1 MRNVRRVVNERTNR
15 NRPAS
20 HAKSRAVVGPLES
33 VSLRGEQ
40 GRRYE
45 PYFKP
50 DWNPDLFLGQNFLAV
65 KGRTEGVKI
74 YEPVG
79 KQGEVGESVLG
90 DIERFHKALDLY
102 RRQRWE
108 EAEAMLKALAYAAPD
123 YKLYKLYLKRLSHF
137 RENTPGPAWNGQ
149 WVFTT
154 K

>member
-1 MRNVRRVVNERTNR
+1 MNVGDMGSRFRRAYTVMGDAVNLASRLEGLTKEYGLGILVSESMVAAAPAFVYREIDTVV
-15 NRPAS
+15 
-20 HAKSRAVVGPLES
+20 
-33 VSLRGEQ
+33 
-40 GRRYE
+40 
-45 PYFKP
+45 
-50 DWNPDLFLGQNFLAV
+50 V